1 MNKKALAFAVA
12 AACLTSSAAFAQ
24 SYGYNNDSNVRGERQ
39 ERQDRS
45 YRSDRN
51 DRNDR
56 QYSTG
61 DRGRNDYSR
70 NDGYNRGDRYDRYDR
85 YDRNARR
92 DRNDY
97 RHDAYRTQQHF
108 QHRRG
113 GYVSQQYRDNRYV
126 VSDWRGRRLHQPQR
140 GYHWVQ
146 AGNDYLLVAIAT
158 GLIAQVLLNH

>member
-1 MNKKALAFAVA
+1 MNKKALVFAVA
-12 AACLTSSAAFAQ
+12 AACFTSGAAFAQ
-24 SYGYNNDSNVRGERQ
+24 SYGHSNDSNVRNERH

-45 YRSDRN
+45 YRA

-61 DRGRNDYSR
+61 DRGRNDHR
-70 NDGYNRGDRYDRYDR
+70 NDYRGHDGYNRDERHVG
-85 YDRNARR
+85 R

-97 RHDAYRTQQHF
+97 RHDTYRAPQHF

-146 AGNDYLLVAIAT
+146 AGNDYLLVAIAS